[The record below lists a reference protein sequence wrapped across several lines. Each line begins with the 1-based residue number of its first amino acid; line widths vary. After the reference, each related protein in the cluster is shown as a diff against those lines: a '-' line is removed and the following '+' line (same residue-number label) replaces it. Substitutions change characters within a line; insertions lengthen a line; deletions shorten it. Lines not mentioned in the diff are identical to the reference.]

1 MVGYSAITIASV
13 SFFPQIKQ
21 IVKTRK
27 VRDINNTSLILNITS
42 CVLYIIYGSIKND
55 EIIIISA
62 LPPMFVQLLIV
73 FFIFKYKKIQIKDIS
88 NNLQLEN
95 IP

>member
-73 FFIFKYKKIQIKDIS
+73 FFIFKYKK
-88 NNLQLEN
+88 NTN
-95 IP
+95 